1 MVGVPLT
8 PQQAD
13 LDRCAPSLPGSERSS
28 SLLRFELVCLPSL
41 TLGVD
46 FPPLSDG
53 RKLRVLCIYGS
64 ESGNA
69 KRGID
74 RWVKKWSAREGR
86 RFEIVDTRTGNEV
99 AKSLATG
106 GGQAMA
112 KNLEFLAQNYD
123 VLLVATSSYGDGD
136 PPSNMRELT
145 AVLSHEVRALCPPDV
160 RTTPL
165 CCSQGLESHTK
176 LYPRRQV

>member
-1 MVGVPLT
+1 M
-8 PQQAD
+8 
-13 LDRCAPSLPGSERSS
+13 
-28 SLLRFELVCLPSL
+28 
-41 TLGVD
+41 
-46 FPPLSDG
+46 
-53 RKLRVLCIYGS
+53 LCIYGS

-145 AVLSHEVRALCPPDV
+145 AVLSHEVRAPCPPDL
-160 RTTPL
+160 RTLTVP
-165 CCSQGLESHTK
+165 
-176 LYPRRQV
+176 